1 MRKKLLELFGGGSK
15 ISPTIT
21 KVDPFVPKN
30 KKLLVQKLLIKLN
43 QEQHL
48 QVLRNIKKKLLKLE
62 VK

>member
-30 KKLLVQKLLIKLN
+30 KN
-43 QEQHL
+43 AT
-48 QVLRNIKKKLLKLE
+48 
-62 VK
+62 

>member
-30 KKLLVQKLLIKLN
+30 KSETLARDLRRSRQKRKTPNCLFQILLVS
-43 QEQHL
+43 
-48 QVLRNIKKKLLKLE
+48 KK
-62 VK
+62 